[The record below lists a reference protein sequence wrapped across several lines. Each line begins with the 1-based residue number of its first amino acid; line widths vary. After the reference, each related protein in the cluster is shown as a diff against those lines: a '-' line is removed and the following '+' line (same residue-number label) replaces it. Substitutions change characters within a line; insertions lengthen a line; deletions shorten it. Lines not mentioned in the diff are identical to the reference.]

1 MAKVFAEGDTW
12 PVTLPGRTSR
22 EIVSRARGAQSSS
35 LRLVTIHPQRPGETP
50 RGPHVHYAFEEVIH
64 VLSGEALTEAEN
76 GEHPLNAGDTILIP
90 AGELHVTHNTGREPL
105 VLLCFF
111 PVGEVTSGTKEF
123 PDWEIARAKR

>member
-1 MAKVFAEGDTW
+1 MAKVFTEGDAW

-22 EIVSRARGAQSSS
+22 EIVSAARSAKSAS
-35 LRLVTIHPQRPGETP
+35 LRHVTIHPQRPDETP

-64 VLSGEALTEAEN
+64 VLSGEGLTEAES
-76 GEHPLNAGDTILIP
+76 GDHLLKAGDTILVP
-90 AGELHVTHNTGREPL
+90 AGELHVTRNTGPEPL

-111 PVGEVTSGTKEF
+111 PVGEVASGTKEF